1 LISSSRAHGSGY
13 LDHCAGEIRR
23 LLAAAGAR
31 RVLFVPWA
39 LADHEA
45 YTAKAAAR
53 FAAMEIALDG
63 IHRSQDPGAAVRG
76 AESLFVGGG
85 NTFRLLAALYAHGL
99 LEEIR
104 ARVSA
109 GMPYLGTSA
118 GTNVACPTIRTT
130 NDMPIVSPPSLDA
143 LSLVRYQI
151 NPHYLDP
158 DPASTH
164 QGETREERLREYH
177 EENALPVV
185 GLREGAMIAVDAGR
199 SRLVGETGA
208 RIFRRGEPPQER
220 RAGQSLDDL
229 VSGGE

>member
-1 LISSSRAHGSGY
+1 
-13 LDHCAGEIRR
+13 
-23 LLAAAGAR
+23 
-31 RVLFVPWA
+31 
-39 LADHEA
+39 
-45 YTAKAAAR
+45 
-53 FAAMEIALDG
+53 
-63 IHRSQDPGAAVRG
+63 
-76 AESLFVGGG
+76 
-85 NTFRLLAALYAHGL
+85 
-99 LEEIR
+99 
-104 ARVSA
+104 
-109 GMPYLGTSA
+109 
-118 GTNVACPTIRTT
+118 
-130 NDMPIVSPPSLDA
+130 MPIVSPPSLDA